1 MKNSGAPAVT
11 REEDEEWAETTAQLW
26 RPQPDQRN
34 SIFVGK
40 DVGPLL
46 PICPIYLGSWRKS
59 LQNAPLT
66 IRLETR
72 ILVPRTF
79 AEKANCLVNGLN
91 CPPAYIEV
99 FHAKFENFIRG
110 G

>member
-1 MKNSGAPAVT
+1 
-11 REEDEEWAETTAQLW
+11 
-26 RPQPDQRN
+26 
-34 SIFVGK
+34 
-40 DVGPLL
+40 LL

-91 CPPAYIEV
+91 CTSGPRRGMLGLDVSTLLALADEVIE
-99 FHAKFENFIRG
+99 
-110 G
+110 